1 MAGLV
6 ALITLVSIDAVSH
19 HWNPDPWAYIAGVAW
34 IVGAPR
40 VLPIGR
46 R

>member
-1 MAGLV
+1 VAGLV
-6 ALITLVSIDAVSH
+6 ALIVLVTIDAVSH
-19 HWNPDPWAYIAGVAW
+19 HWNPEPWSYIGGVTI

-40 VLPIGR
+40 GWPAGR